1 MSSPAIDHA
10 GGDGPAIPTNDT
22 TNTATS
28 TTAQLPSLLS
38 QIPLEHIP
46 NTHSV
51 HAALFRDV
59 SNAAHLHSQL
69 LARNPAFEY
78 ALIDASA
85 VGSTAQVLAAVFR
98 ALTALLGGGLR
109 TPNVHS
115 ETVFCLSPSNNIT
128 EAYRRFGISPTT
140 KDVIVLK
147 VLFPA
152 EEAKDAAPSPE
163 DVWAHLCAN
172 IQGTALPFTDESIS
186 PLTDWAKVRKYYK
199 LNAAPALAGLKD
211 EDTKRKESEMLILG
225 AMALRGV

>member
-1 MSSPAIDHA
+1 MSAPAIDPA
-10 GGDGPAIPTNDT
+10 GGDGPAIPPIDT
-22 TNTATS
+22 TNSDTP
-28 TTAQLPSLLS
+28 TTTQLPSLLS

-46 NTHSV
+46 STHTV

-85 VGSTAQVLAAVFR
+85 VASTAQVLAAVFR

-128 EAYRRFGISPTT
+128 EAYRRFGISPST
-140 KDVIVLK
+140 KDVIVIK

-152 EEAKDAAPSPE
+152 EDAENAAPSPA

-172 IQGTALPFTDESIS
+172 VQGTVLPFTDESIS

-199 LNAAPALAGLKD
+199 LNAAPALAGLKN
-211 EDTKRKESEMLILG
+211 EDIKRKESEMLILG

>member
-115 ETVFCLSPSNNIT
+115 ETVFCLSPSNNVRLAST
-128 EAYRRFGISPTT
+128 YVDFVA
-140 KDVIVLK
+140 VLK
-147 VLFPA
+147 T
-152 EEAKDAAPSPE
+152 E
-163 DVWAHLCAN
+163 
-172 IQGTALPFTDESIS
+172 
-186 PLTDWAKVRKYYK
+186 LTMRVRY
-199 LNAAPALAGLKD
+199 
-211 EDTKRKESEMLILG
+211 M
-225 AMALRGV
+225 